1 MNYAY
6 YFYFDVVAK
15 ILAAMG
21 NGKKSVQLSL
31 DLNLSEKVWQIE
43 TDRLILDSDTLID
56 VKNLESIISFKN
68 KN

>member
-31 DLNLSEKVWQIE
+31 DLNLSEKV
-43 TDRLILDSDTLID
+43 
-56 VKNLESIISFKN
+56 
-68 KN
+68 